1 MTVTIV
7 DTKGLN
13 CPLPI
18 LRVRKAIKDVAPGG
32 TLRVLAT
39 DPGAV
44 GDIQAFCQASGNAL
58 VEWKDDG
65 GVFIFEIRK
74 AGAATPP
81 G

>member
-1 MTVTIV
+1 MSLTVV

-18 LRVRKAIKDVAPGG
+18 LRVRKAIKDVAPGD

-44 GDIQAFCQASGNAL
+44 GDIKAFCQASGNELIAWND
-58 VEWKDDG
+58 EG
-65 GVFIFEIRK
+65 GVLTFDIRK
-74 AGAATPP
+74 AGAAKKP

>member
-1 MTVTIV
+1 MSVTVV

-18 LRVRKAIKDVAPGG
+18 LRVRKAIKDVPPGG

-44 GDIQAFCQASGNAL
+44 GDIKAFCQASGNQL
-58 VEWKDDG
+58 LDWKDDS
-65 GVFIFEIRK
+65 GVLTFEIRK
-74 AGAATPP
+74 PADVTKSG
-81 G
+81 